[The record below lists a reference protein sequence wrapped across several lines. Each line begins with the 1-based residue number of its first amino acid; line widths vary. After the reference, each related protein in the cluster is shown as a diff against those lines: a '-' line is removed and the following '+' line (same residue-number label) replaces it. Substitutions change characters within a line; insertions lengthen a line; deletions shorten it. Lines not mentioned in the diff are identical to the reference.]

1 MLNSYPYKINN
12 IAIPYPDSWSE
23 KPKKL
28 ANTFETEAGTMKKII
43 VRTSKLSISAS
54 FTVTSFWLKKFQQ
67 FRDMDVLTLSKF
79 NAQAGG
85 YSDYTVCIDD
95 ESFEYDLITASRF
108 ANNTN
113 GLYRLS
119 FNLEEY

>member
-1 MLNSYPYKINN
+1 MLNSYPFKINN
-12 IAIPYPDSWSE
+12 IAIPYPDSWNE
-23 KPKKL
+23 NPKKL
-28 ANTFETEAGTMKKII
+28 ANTFETEAGTMKKVI

-67 FRDMDVLTLSKF
+67 FRDMDVITLTKF
-79 NAQAGG
+79 NAQTGA
-85 YSDYTVCIDD
+85 YSDHTVCIDD
-95 ESFEYDLITASRF
+95 ESFEYDLIPASRF

-113 GLYRLS
+113 GLYKLS